1 MIHPHPW
8 DTTTIHPVV
17 NTKPPKVGVQ
27 KGTGGMTPH
36 PQGKILI
43 NQSANPSGIS
53 VIDTNTQNQQ
63 IKIQEIKK
71 DSIPIINSNT
81 TPVNKIEN
89 KIVGDTVKD
98 VAPPVQPGTKRR
110 FGRNY

>member
-1 MIHPHPW
+1 
-8 DTTTIHPVV
+8 
-17 NTKPPKVGVQ
+17 
-27 KGTGGMTPH
+27 MTPH
-36 PQGKILI
+36 PPGKILV

-98 VAPPVQPGTKRR
+98 VAPPVQPNTKRR